1 LNVAKESAYCNRPL
15 DLISEMKIKSRKWWV
30 LFSYAAALVGGL
42 VWRFVPSYV
51 TSPRETR
58 ERVLLQDLFTMR
70 AIISQYTLDKQKRLH
85 SLDDL
90 VAAGYLKEVPVDP
103 LTGRKDTWVVKCSGN
118 GSEAG
123 FVDIDSGYGK
133 TNNEGTRAEPCP

>member
-1 LNVAKESAYCNRPL
+1 MVG
-15 DLISEMKIKSRKWWV
+15 LIFLRSCIGVR
-30 LFSYAAALVGGL
+30 AGL
-42 VWRFVPSYV
+42 AVCTKLRNQS
-51 TSPRETR
+51 RETR

-70 AIISQYTLDKQKRLH
+70 AIISQYTLDKQKRPH

-103 LTGRKDTWVVKCSGN
+103 LTGRKDTWVVKCSSD

-123 FVDIDSGYGK
+123 IVDIDSGYGK
-133 TNNEGTRAEPCP
+133 TSNEGTRPEPCR

>member
-1 LNVAKESAYCNRPL
+1 
-15 DLISEMKIKSRKWWV
+15 MKIKSTKWWV
-30 LFSYAAALVGGL
+30 LFSCAAALVCGL

-70 AIISQYTLDKQKRLH
+70 AIISQYTLDKQKRPH

-103 LTGRKDTWVVKCSGN
+103 LTGRKDTWVVKCSSD

-123 FVDIDSGYGK
+123 IVDIDSGYGK
-133 TNNEGTRAEPCP
+133 TSNEGTRPEPCR